1 MSSTD
6 DLRARLA
13 ADVGPVPLRDLAIH
27 HVTGALFVVHRRLAL
42 ADAAVALVR
51 DDAAAVGAWLQE
63 GTLRKSAD
71 ADLASWPQTAEYRVV
86 VIHPYVLVQAPPD
99 A

>member
-1 MSSTD
+1 MRAPD
-6 DLRARLA
+6 DLRDRLA
-13 ADVGPVPLRDLAIH
+13 ADIGPVPLRDLAIH
-27 HVTGALFVVHRRLAL
+27 HLKGALFVVQRGLAL

-51 DDAAAVGAWLQE
+51 DDAAAVSGWLEQ

-71 ADLASWPQTAEYRVV
+71 ADLAAWPQTAEYRVV
-86 VIHPYVLVQAPPD
+86 VIHPYVLVEAPPD